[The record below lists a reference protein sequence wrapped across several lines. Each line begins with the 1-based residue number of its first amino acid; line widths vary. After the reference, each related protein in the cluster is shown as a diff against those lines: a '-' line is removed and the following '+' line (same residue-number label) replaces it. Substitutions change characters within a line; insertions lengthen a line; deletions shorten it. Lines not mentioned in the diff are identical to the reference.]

1 MWEELKEK
9 VIRRKMICM
18 PLKVEWHSDGESG
31 KGELID
37 IGISDDFLSFHIRD
51 EKLGVGRGGFFE
63 LGSTRSVVGVNSD
76 VNGLRISA
84 PHMGEIVILPDKK
97 GEDGR

>member
-31 KGELID
+31 KGELIN
-37 IGISDDFLSFHIRD
+37 IGISDDFISFHIRD
-51 EKLGVGRGGFFE
+51 EKSGVRQGGFFE
-63 LGSTRSVVGVNSD
+63 LGSTRSAVGVNSD
-76 VNGLRISA
+76 INGMRISA
-84 PHMGEIVILPDKK
+84 RYMGEIVILPDKK
-97 GEDGR
+97 GEYGR